1 MSTFKINI
9 KKIGKYLRELS
20 VVVVGIAITVSM
32 GIWLNGRTN
41 EKDLQLYLDG
51 IRLELEQNVIR
62 LDELITEMQRSEEY
76 ANYLKTHDKK
86 SYHTDTIRSFF
97 NAYYAINFISFKTN
111 AFEMFKLSGT
121 MRFLDDK
128 DLLFAVWDAYTRLDE
143 LKSFLEQGIQI
154 KLEEM
159 KKELPLIAAGKRDFI
174 PMYTYYIAT
183 PFPSEMHKLCRESSD
198 FLQETISK
206 IELFN
211 PGTRASR
218 SHSSLEFP

>member
-86 SYHTDTIRSFF
+86 SYHTDTIQSFL
-97 NAYYAINFISFKTN
+97 NAYYSIYFISFKTN